1 MRGRDDCHVRF
12 SYDGSVTQGPALQTN
27 FAILPHSIFH
37 RSRGSYFFTVVFQ
50 RGEGRGGGFGRT
62 WEPVQSH
69 GAMSSPRSGPAKQNL
84 QEFVGSQNRQ
94 LISSSS
100 SSSRA
105 SGRSFWSRM
114 SPGTSF
120 ASVKRQELEQH
131 LLGGLG
137 GSSISRSRASL
148 SATQWLRSSQSV
160 KPVPMK
166 MSPARDMAAAFAGMP
181 RFFFSSRGPD
191 SFPRDQL
198 RRPRRDVSSR
208 RRNRRHVALVN
219 KRRDA
224 TKMRARDRSWPIA
237 RLVVAAAQRS
247 TNSIFTSLKTAR
259 KEIFENSRSPLL
271 PRWRSPGR
279 VEALV
284 VSGASPAALQR
295 RARLSMYSID
305 RPPTSQTPY
314 ASPPYRATCPSA
326 LRASAVVSRSGR
338 VHDDFFFAAVSQLAR
353 ASRSR
358 W

>member
-1 MRGRDDCHVRF
+1 
-12 SYDGSVTQGPALQTN
+12 
-27 FAILPHSIFH
+27 
-37 RSRGSYFFTVVFQ
+37 
-50 RGEGRGGGFGRT
+50 
-62 WEPVQSH
+62 
-69 GAMSSPRSGPAKQNL
+69 
-84 QEFVGSQNRQ
+84 
-94 LISSSS
+94 
-100 SSSRA
+100 
-105 SGRSFWSRM
+105 
-114 SPGTSF
+114 
-120 ASVKRQELEQH
+120 
-131 LLGGLG
+131 
-137 GSSISRSRASL
+137 
-148 SATQWLRSSQSV
+148 
-160 KPVPMK
+160 
-166 MSPARDMAAAFAGMP
+166 MSPARDMATAFAGMP
-181 RFFFSSRGPD
+181 RLFFLSSRGPD

-305 RPPTSQTPY
+305 RPPTPAAPPPPY

-338 VHDDFFFAAVSQLAR
+338 VHDDFLAVSQLAR